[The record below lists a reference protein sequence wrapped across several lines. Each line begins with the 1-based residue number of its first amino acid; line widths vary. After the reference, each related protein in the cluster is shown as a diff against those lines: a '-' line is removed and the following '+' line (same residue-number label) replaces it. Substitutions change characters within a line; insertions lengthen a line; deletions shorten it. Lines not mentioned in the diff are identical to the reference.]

1 MRKSSNSVLL
11 SEDSVSLQNVK
22 EIIKFSLNQLWSDPK
37 QAHLLAPIMLWGPPG
52 VGKSAVIKEICQELK
67 IGLIDV
73 RLSQKEP
80 VDMRGLPVP
89 DLKNN
94 DVKWLISSEWP
105 RDPKSKGIIF
115 FDELS
120 AADRSLQVAAYEM
133 ILDRKLGDLYQ
144 VPNGW
149 LICAAGNRI
158 EDQAVSVS
166 ISSALANR
174 FCHLEVKADLKTWLK
189 WAFDTNIH
197 PTVIAFLKNKPE
209 ALFKM
214 SDLAQRGW
222 PSPRSWA
229 RVSYL
234 FYAYEKTKDQLS
246 SDSLHFMVKGLIGP
260 GLGIEI
266 LSFYQ
271 QMLTNYDFEKI
282 LLGELVVEIPKKL
295 DVQYLFSTSLAF
307 YLWHSKDLD
316 KAIQNFLSLG
326 CQMSSDF
333 AIITLQQAMQKAND
347 FDLCTKIFR
356 HPKMIDWQAKHGNF
370 EMPKIGNTLKFESK
384 KDNTDNHTD
393 NTDNAQNT
401 DNTSASITSA
411 LANRK
416 STRKSL

>member
-1 MRKSSNSVLL
+1 MKKSSNGVLL
-11 SEDSVSLQNVK
+11 AEDSVSLQNVK
-22 EIIKFSLNQLWSDPK
+22 EIIKFSLNQLWDNPN
-37 QAHLLAPIMLWGPPG
+37 QAHLLAPVMLWGPPG
-52 VGKSAVIKEICQELK
+52 VGKSAIIKEICQELK
-67 IGLIDV
+67 IGLVDV

-105 RDPKSKGIIF
+105 RDAKSKGIIF

-120 AADRSLQVAAYEM
+120 SADRSLQVAAYEM

-149 LICAAGNRI
+149 LICAAGNRM
-158 EDQAVSVS
+158 EDQAVSIS

-197 PTVIAFLKNKPE
+197 PTVIAFIKNKPDV
-209 ALFKM
+209 LFKM

-234 FYAYEKTKDQLS
+234 FYAYEKNKNQLS
-246 SDSLHFMVKGLIGP
+246 SDSLQFMVKGLIGP

-271 QMLTNYDFEKI
+271 QMLTTYDFEKI

-295 DVQYLFSTSLAF
+295 DVQYLFSTALAF
-307 YLWHSKDLD
+307 YLWSSKNLD
-316 KAIQNFLSLG
+316 KAILNFLTIG
-326 CQMSSDF
+326 CQMNSDF
-333 AIITLQQAMQKAND
+333 AIITLQHAMQKAND
-347 FDLCTKIFR
+347 FELCSKIFR
-356 HPKMIDWQAKHGNF
+356 HPKMLEWQAKHGNF
-370 EMPKIGNTLKFESK
+370 EMPKVGNSLKFESK
-384 KDNTDNHTD
+384 TDQPNNVTPSEIK
-393 NTDNAQNT
+393 NE
-401 DNTSASITSA
+401 